1 MDKPILFLNDAAQ
14 SESFTTTQGGGGEQ
28 NFPPRNRKDHAASL
42 SSKFN
47 IAWSSLEEQRQ
58 QRKALSLP
66 SREGCYLE
74 ILGKAG
80 YELITNSLEDRRS
93 KKTLGARLISVVTG
107 DNHEKKAIVY
117 IPSGQ
122 EHKFLKKIQDYADL
136 NKKTPNGNPLNKD
149 QVESIEDIKLA
160 LLEDLWQDPKVNLP
174 NDTPVWCELWLR
186 TENKNINTDDVVT
199 KTQEI
204 CSAIGIGTNKE
215 RLDFPERSVIVI
227 RANRE
232 QLQELYA
239 QNDNLAE
246 LRLAKEPVSFWSS
259 MSNFE
264 QTEAVDNLLS
274 RIAYDD
280 KGVSICIL
288 DSEIN
293 NGHRLLE
300 PFCSDNE
307 KETYHPEWSPTDHK
321 GHGTQ
326 MAGIAV
332 FGDLQGA
339 LESRDS
345 VMINHR
351 LFSGKILPPPN
362 FPENDNKLFGFITA
376 QTISK
381 SEIKNTDRLQHYCM
395 AVTTNYETDKGR
407 PSSWSAEVDK
417 LAFGYEEI
425 KRLILISAGN
435 ATNIVP
441 QQALMDYPEINK
453 ELSIQNPGQAWNALT
468 IGAYTEKVRI
478 TDTDYRDY
486 NPLAQHGELSPHST
500 TSLSWDKKRWPNK
513 PDIVLEGGN
522 ITKSPNNEVISC
534 VDLGLLTT
542 SHKPLEEQFELFYA
556 TSAATAKAAWM
567 AAQIQSIVTN
577 AWPETIRALMVHSA
591 EWTPQLIAQFGI
603 DLKKKGDIGNL
614 LRIAGYGVP
623 DLKKASECAEN
634 HLTLIAQEY
643 IQPFKKEEGR
653 VKTNIMHFYELPWPE
668 KILRQIGDQSVTL
681 KITLSY
687 FIEPS
692 PGELQTQNRY
702 TYASHA
708 LRFDINTSQEKDNI
722 EEFKKRIN
730 KQARE
735 DEENEKDK
743 PKYKGFSKDW
753 RIGIDNRKLGT
764 VQSDSITLSGIE
776 IADCNHIAVYPVGGW
791 WKTRTSENCWNKQAR
806 YSLVVSLHTDAEDI
820 DIYTP
825 VANLI
830 QQRIF
835 IQP

>member
-14 SESFTTTQGGGGEQ
+14 SESFTTTKSGGGELRL
-28 NFPPRNRKDHAASL
+28 PYRDRSAHAASL
-42 SSKFN
+42 ASKFN
-47 IAWSSLEEQRQ
+47 TARSTWGEQQQ

-66 SREGCYLE
+66 SRDGCYLE

-107 DNHEKKAIVY
+107 DNQEKRAIVY
-117 IPSGQ
+117 IPYRQ
-122 EHKFLKKIQDYADL
+122 ENKFLKKIQDYADSTKDKENKPQ
-136 NKKTPNGNPLNKD
+136 NKK
-149 QVESIEDIKLA
+149 QIESIEDIKLA
-160 LLEDLWQDPKVNLP
+160 LLEDLWQDPKDSLP
-174 NDTPVWCELWLR
+174 QEIPVWCELWLR
-186 TENKNINTDDVVT
+186 TENIDADEVIT
-199 KTQEI
+199 KTQKI
-204 CSAIGIGTNKE
+204 CTAIGIETNKE
-215 RLDFPERSVIVI
+215 RLDFPERSVIAI

-239 QNDNLAE
+239 QSDNLAE

-264 QTEAVDNLLS
+264 QTEAVDDLLD
-274 RIAYDD
+274 RVIADD
-280 KGVSICIL
+280 KGVSVCIL
-288 DSEIN
+288 DSGIN

-300 PFCSDNE
+300 LFCSDHE
-307 KETYHPEWSPTDHK
+307 KETYHPEWNPNDQE

-326 MAGIAV
+326 MAGIAA
-332 FGDLQGA
+332 FGDLQEA

-345 VMINHR
+345 VTINHR

-362 FPENDNKLFGFITA
+362 FPENDPKLYGYITA
-376 QTISK
+376 QTISNC
-381 SEIKNTDRLQHYCM
+381 EIKGQVRKQLYCL
-395 AVTTNYETDKGR
+395 AVTTLHDIEREGR
-407 PSSWSAEVDK
+407 PTSWSSEIDK
-417 LAFGYEEI
+417 LAFGEEDGFQ
-425 KRLILISAGN
+425 RLILISAGN
-435 ATNIVP
+435 AKNLVDL
-441 QQALMDYPEINK
+441 QDLKKYPEINK
-453 ELSIQNPGQAWNALT
+453 ELPVQNPAQAWNALT

-478 TDTDYRDY
+478 TDPDYRDY

-500 TSLSWDKKRWPNK
+500 TSLTWDTKRWPNK

-522 ITKSPNNEVISC
+522 LLKTPDGTVDGCDDLC
-534 VDLGLLTT
+534 VLTT
-542 SHKPLEEQFELFYA
+542 SHRPFGKQFELFDA
-556 TSAATAKAAWM
+556 TSAATAQAAWM
-567 AAQIQSIVTN
+567 AAQIQSIVPN

-623 DLKKASECAEN
+623 DLKKASECATN

-643 IQPFKKEEGR
+643 IQPFKKEKGL

-668 KILRQIGDQSVTL
+668 EILRQIGDQSVTL

-708 LRFDINTSQEKDNI
+708 LRFDINSSQEKDNI

-730 KQARE
+730 KQSWE
-735 DEENEKDK
+735 DENDRSET
-743 PKYKGFSKDW
+743 KGFREEWK
-753 RIGIDNRKLGT
+753 IGTTYRNKGT

-776 IADCNHIAVYPVGGW
+776 IADCNHIAVYPIGGW
-791 WKTRTSENCWNKQAR
+791 WKTRTSEKCWEKQAR
-806 YSLVVSLHTDAEDI
+806 YSLVVSLHTESEEI

-825 VANLI
+825 VALKVMVEI
-830 QQRIF
+830 
-835 IQP
+835 